1 MTRNVENLRAINGG
15 KTVEVEYLGCL
26 LWSTVSDVL
35 KIPTEDLKTAL
46 NDLCLEKFMPRKI
59 NPRDAFRRV
68 TKAFEFKREPYGR
81 GTYTNLLVRDV
92 KYAEGEVIRQLV
104 REVVDGQN
112 KRLDY
117 MPVLQLEIGADG
129 DLGITPLVD
138 PLTPSERVVKD
149 TLPQAQEEA
158 CNHYDGTH
166 IRYMLQIILKQC
178 DPVSVRPNG
187 GVEFIPQKHI
197 TTVESVKELCKRL
210 NQYQGHVRMYSIPV
224 IDAAEHR
231 EMIEENLEEQVIN
244 GSVSLIQ
251 EMKNA
256 MENPAQ
262 TVSPRTAKGFADR
275 IKALKDLV
283 SEYEEMLE
291 TQSTKARANLDI
303 ARQQAIKLMELAS
316 EVDDGNQ

>member
-1 MTRNVENLRAINGG
+1 MTRSVENLRAIEGG
-15 KTVEVEYLGCL
+15 NAVEVEYLGYL

-35 KIPTEDLKTAL
+35 KIPTEDLEAAL
-46 NDLCLEKFMPRKI
+46 AEYGLEKFMPRKI

-68 TKAFEFKREPYGR
+68 TKGFEFKREPYGK

-104 REVVDGQN
+104 REVVDGEN

-117 MPVLQLEIGADG
+117 MPVLQLEIGEAG
-129 DLGITPLVD
+129 DVGITPLVD
-138 PLTPSERVVKD
+138 PLTPSEKVVKES
-149 TLPQAQEEA
+149 LPQLQEDA

-166 IRYMLQIILKQC
+166 VRYMIQIILRQC

-187 GVEFIPQKHI
+187 GVEFIPQKYAE
-197 TTVESVKELCKRL
+197 TVEAVKGLCKRL
-210 NQYQGHVRMYSIPV
+210 NQYQGRVKMYSVPV
-224 IDAAEHR
+224 IDATEHR
-231 EMIEENLEEQVIN
+231 EMIGENLEEQVLT
-244 GSVSLIQ
+244 GSTSLIQ
-251 EMKNA
+251 EMKNV

-262 TVSPRTAKGFADR
+262 GISTRAAKGFADR
-275 IKALKDLV
+275 IKSLKDLV

-291 TQSTKARANLDI
+291 TQATTARANLDI

-316 EVDDGNQ
+316 EDS